1 MGGLEA
7 QLLIGRRPTKT
18 APSSS
23 PFPVRGGHPSL
34 TLPPP
39 GFGSRSDPGGRRM
52 LRDPSLERE
61 EAAKENWHPKME
73 DSLER

>member
-1 MGGLEA
+1 M
-7 QLLIGRRPTKT
+7 
-18 APSSS
+18 
-23 PFPVRGGHPSL
+23 

-39 GFGSRSDPGGRRM
+39 GFGNRTDPGGRRM